1 MQKIINDLKRSQKSY
16 KFVVY
21 KAFLDLTS
29 EGGKFKK
36 NELFDYVKFF
46 YVSLKNNGFKCETEN
61 TDGLMLDIENTDII
75 KLGKY
80 MEEMPIFRIKML
92 KVFGDLIYYA
102 GDWTKI
108 DNHELKK
115 LLDSKLLSYY
125 NNNLNQDI
133 SKFLQEFK
141 VVTKKEISKTF
152 FSEGFIIDMEN
163 HKCFDNILG
172 KLEIGNTNEIEI
184 EFNDKQYNCRIRN
197 VIQNN
202 RKKELYR
209 ISFRKELKEELNKV
223 YPYYYD
229 YLDSGNERDSNKYY
243 ILMYSGIEKKFKLF
257 VVDNGLFIKDKI
269 WIITKYYKNIIK
281 TENFKGH
288 PIKPIIINDLPKT
301 IYNILYYKLGEQ
313 VVFSGST
320 GIGRWATVPWIG
332 YKTKDDIGMGY
343 LYSYKKDEI
352 FVNIV
357 FVLNKFNDL
366 DKLEKRKQYIY
377 RKIKNENLLK
387 NIEKLSDTGIGSQYH
402 NAIIYAK
409 KYKNGNLPSEKEI
422 EIDLMEMLKMYRKII
437 KVDQINKI
445 DLYIN
450 QKGFNY
456 PKGIIENLYL
466 SLKSKPFVLLAG
478 ISGTGKTKLV
488 ELFSEAIG
496 YNLDII
502 PVKPDWND
510 MSDLLGYKDISGKFI
525 KGKLFKVIKE
535 AINDSNNGYI
545 VCLDEMNLARVEYYF
560 SDILSLMETKNEN
573 FNSDYFDLG
582 IEEKIYL
589 PNNLYFIGTVNMDET
604 THPFSKKVLDRANT
618 IEFSE
623 VMLEDLPFDDSSDKV
638 DYKSSLNNSFLMTNY
653 STLINIEKEYHD
665 FIKERVV
672 VDLVSINEIL
682 KENNLHVGYRV
693 RDEISFYMVQNKKL
707 NLLDYNIAFDYQ
719 IMQKILPRIQG
730 SSKAIKDLLIKLY
743 IEFGGKIKDHE
754 SYKIAELIKKDLD
767 ENEKIKYIKSA
778 EKVCYMIKSY
788 EEDGF
793 TAYWL

>member
-1 MQKIINDLKRSQKSY
+1 MIYALKSY
-16 KFVVY
+16 
-21 KAFLDLTS
+21 
-29 EGGKFKK
+29 
-36 NELFDYVKFF
+36 
-46 YVSLKNNGFKCETEN
+46 
-61 TDGLMLDIENTDII
+61 
-75 KLGKY
+75 
-80 MEEMPIFRIKML
+80 
-92 KVFGDLIYYA
+92 YY
-102 GDWTKI
+102 
-108 DNHELKK
+108 N
-115 LLDSKLLSYY
+115 SKL
-125 NNNLNQDI
+125 NQNI
-133 SKFLQEFK
+133 SKFLQKFK

-152 FSEGFIIDMEN
+152 FSEGFIVDMKYHKDIDS
-163 HKCFDNILG
+163 ILG
-172 KLEIGNTNEIEI
+172 KLEVGNTNEIEI

-202 RKKELYR
+202 RKQELYK
-209 ISFRKELKEELNKV
+209 ISFRKDLKEELNKL

-229 YLDSGNERDSNKYY
+229 YLNSGNESDFNKYY
-243 ILMYSGIEKKFKLF
+243 TLMYSGIEKKFKLF

-269 WIITKYYKNIIK
+269 WFISKHYKGIIK

-288 PIKPIIINDLPKT
+288 PIKSIIINDLPKT
-301 IYNILYYKLGEQ
+301 IENILYYKLGEK
-313 VVFSGST
+313 VEFSGST
-320 GIGRWATVPWIG
+320 GIGKWATVPWTG
-332 YKTKDDIGMGY
+332 YRSKDDTGMGY
-343 LYSYKKDEI
+343 LYSHEKDEI
-352 FVNIV
+352 YLNTCFIINK
-357 FVLNKFNDL
+357 FKNSDELNK
-366 DKLEKRKQYIY
+366 RKEYIY

-387 NIEKLSDTGIGSQYH
+387 NIEKLSNVGIGSQYH

-409 KYKNGNLPSEKEI
+409 KYKNENLPSEEVI
-422 EIDLMEMLKMYRKII
+422 ESDLMEMLKMYRKITKI
-437 KVDQINKI
+437 DQINKI
-445 DLYIN
+445 ALYIN

-456 PKGIIENLYL
+456 PKGIIENFYL

-496 YNLDII
+496 YNLEII

-510 MSDLLGYKDISGKFI
+510 MSDLLGYKDIAGKFI
-525 KGKLFKVIKE
+525 AGKLFKVIKE
-535 AINDSNNGYI
+535 AINDPNNGYI

-623 VMLEDLPFDDSSDKV
+623 VMLDDLPFNDSSDEI

-665 FIKERVV
+665 FIKEKVV

-682 KENNLHVGYRV
+682 RENNLHVGYRV

-754 SYKIAELIKKDLD
+754 DYKITERIKKDLD
-767 ENEKIKYIKSA
+767 ENEGIKYIKSA
-778 EKVCYMIKSY
+778 EKIYYMIKSY